1 MYFSV
6 INLELVADLLLLL
19 LIGMGP
25 QFALVPFLEK
35 TKTVDAET
43 QRVVGRQMV
52 VTAVITALALFALGA
67 LLIHLLHISAGAVR
81 VAGGIILASLAI
93 NVVNR
98 PRKKVVQEVE
108 VLEDPKRIALSLVPY
123 LLNPIGITVLI
134 IASGL
139 VASVVSVGLVVG
151 LVLLVGAFDY
161 WFFGNIDKVAKR
173 LNPAILVVSEVVF
186 AILLTAIAV
195 QLLVNG
201 LDALGIIAA
210 TPGSMQ

>member
-6 INLELVADLLLLL
+6 INLADLLLLL

-43 QRVVGRQMV
+43 QLVVGRQMV
-52 VTAVITALALFALGA
+52 VTAVITALVLFALGA
-67 LLIHLLHISAGAVR
+67 LLMHLLHISAGAVR

-93 NVVNR
+93 NVVHR

-123 LLNPIGITVLI
+123 LLNPIGITILI
-134 IASGL
+134 IASGV
-139 VASVVSVGLVVG
+139 VASVLNVGLVVG